1 LSAPS
6 SPPRHAT
13 SCRTASGFG
22 ASAGIAARDQT
33 DDDSQYGG
41 IAFFIATRA
50 TYAEMSE
57 EETNRRPIAA
67 RDAGWARRLAAAL
80 ARSAVTPNQIS
91 VASVAFAGAG
101 AALLVCWATWAG
113 VLLCAICIQLRL
125 VCNLIDG
132 MVAVEGGKQ
141 SPLGKIYNEFP
152 DRVADS
158 LLIVALGYACGQPWL
173 GWLGAL
179 LAALTAYVRV
189 FGGALGFAQDFR
201 GPLAKQQRMA
211 VLTAACVA
219 GAAETFWHG
228 ERHALFAAAVVIS
241 AGSLL
246 TCVTRTHA
254 IAKQLRGGG

>member
-1 LSAPS
+1 
-6 SPPRHAT
+6 
-13 SCRTASGFG
+13 
-22 ASAGIAARDQT
+22 
-33 DDDSQYGG
+33 
-41 IAFFIATRA
+41 
-50 TYAEMSE
+50 MSE

-80 ARSAVTPNQIS
+80 ARSAITPNQIS
-91 VASVAFAGAG
+91 VASVVFACIG
-101 AALLVCWATWAG
+101 AASLAGWSTWAG
-113 VLLCAICIQLRL
+113 LLLCAICTQLRL

-132 MVAVEGGKQ
+132 MVAMEGGKQ

-152 DRVADS
+152 DRIADS

-211 VLTAACVA
+211 VLTGACVA

-228 ERHALFAAAVVIS
+228 ERYALFTAAVVIA

-246 TCVTRTHA
+246 TCITRTRA
-254 IAKQLRGGG
+254 IAKQLRDGG